1 MNEDGYPELIDEEE
15 AREATDTYTLKR
27 VYYKNK
33 AALDLKK
40 NVMSLKGNFNYFS
53 TNN

>member
-1 MNEDGYPELIDEEE
+1 MNEDGYPELLDEGK

-33 AALDLKK
+33 AATDLK
-40 NVMSLKGNFNYFS
+40 NS
-53 TNN
+53 